1 MRIALVSQEYP
12 PETAKGGLGSQT
24 FLKAHGLAALGHE
37 VHVISRSP
45 DDERG
50 ERMDGPVRV
59 TRVPGLSAR
68 MRVYT
73 EAADWLTY
81 SSEVAVAVA
90 EQHLAKPFDLVEF
103 PEWGAEGY
111 VHLLNRTEWNHVPT
125 VVQLHGPVVMLARTL
140 GWPAEDSEFFRIASA
155 MEGVCVRLADAV
167 YSSSQC
173 SIDWCARHYGLKREG
188 TPVIHMGV
196 DTQLFS
202 PNGTDKAAHPTVVF
216 TGRLVRN
223 KGVLPLVDAVLEL
236 AKEFPDIRLRM
247 IGRGE
252 TRVIDEMRRR
262 ASAAGHDDALELV
275 GFMPRDQL
283 PHEMSSAHV
292 FAAPSIYEGGPGL
305 VYLEAMGCG
314 LPVIACSGS
323 GSSEVVEDGRNG
335 FLVPPDDVPALAGAL
350 RRVLADD
357 ALRRRMSEQARR
369 FVVEHADS
377 AAMLRKLEAFYG
389 SVVERFGRKPA

>member
-45 DDERG
+45 DTEHG
-50 ERMDGPVRV
+50 ERMDGPVRL
-59 TRVPGLSAR
+59 TRVPGLNAR
-68 MRVYT
+68 MKVYT

-81 SSEVAVAVA
+81 SSEVAAAVA
-90 EQHLAKPFDLVEF
+90 EQHLATPFDLVEF
-103 PEWGAEGY
+103 PEWGGEGY

-125 VVQLHGPVVMLARTL
+125 VVQLHGPIVMLARTL
-140 GWPAEDSEFFRIASA
+140 GWPAEDSEFFRVASS
-155 MEGVCVRLADAV
+155 MESVCVRLADAV

-173 SIDWCARHYGLKREG
+173 SIDWCVQHYGMKREG
-188 TPVIHMGV
+188 APVIHMGV

-202 PNGTDKAAHPTVVF
+202 PNGTTKSSRPTVVF

-223 KGVLPLVDAVLEL
+223 KGVLPLVDAVLAL
-236 AKEFPDIRLRM
+236 TPEFPNIRLRM

-252 TRVIDEMRRR
+252 SRVIDEMRRR
-262 ASAAGHDDALELV
+262 ASSAGHVDALELI

-305 VYLEAMGCG
+305 VYLEAMACG
-314 LPVIACSGS
+314 LPVIACEGS
-323 GSSEVVEDGRNG
+323 GSSEVVEHGHNG
-335 FLVPPDDVPALAGAL
+335 LLVPPGDANAIAGAL
-350 RRVLADD
+350 RGLLADTV
-357 ALRRRMSEQARR
+357 ARERMGAAARAY
-369 FVVEHADS
+369 VVEHADS
-377 AAMLRKLEAFYG
+377 TECLRRLEAFY
-389 SVVERFGRKPA
+389 SATIARFGRKP